1 MGVGVAVALWYCAN
15 AEELNPARTS
25 NATASADFVILSES
39 C

>member
-1 MGVGVAVALWYCAN
+1 MGEGVGVASCAG

-25 NATASADFVILSES
+25 NATANPDFVILSES